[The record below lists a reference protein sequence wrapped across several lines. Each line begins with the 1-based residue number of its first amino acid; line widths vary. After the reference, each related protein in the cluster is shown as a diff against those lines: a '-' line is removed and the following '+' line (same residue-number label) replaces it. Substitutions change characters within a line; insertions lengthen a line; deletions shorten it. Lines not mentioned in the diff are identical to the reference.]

1 VRCRATAPEVAQV
14 ARQYLEENED
24 LAIVGIAA
32 LDSPESMQDFVD
44 EFGITFPTIV
54 DETAS
59 LWPRFDIALQGA
71 WVFIDDDGTSERI
84 PYDLSGELLAE
95 QLDAL
100 LAR

>member
-1 VRCRATAPEVAQV
+1 M
-14 ARQYLEENED
+14 ARQYLEEHED
-24 LAIVGIAA
+24 LEIIGIGA
-32 LDSPESMQDFVD
+32 LGSADDMQEFVD

-54 DETAS
+54 DENAS
-59 LWPRFDIALQGA
+59 LWPRFDVALQGA
-71 WVFIDDDGTSERI
+71 WSFVDDDGTSELI